1 MSFFLC
7 GLVVLGVIWFFSSMK
22 SQEKAASAFSAF
34 DEAESWFRENQINL
48 DSVNFAAY
56 EQSELAINYGATILA
71 GTGKKING
79 DKIGFVIEVIIG
91 RGVVLGEFIEP
102 YGVATWHK
110 NASMQA
116 KIAGKPLVEV
126 LQAMAKA
133 HKAKYTNE
141 E

>member
-1 MSFFLC
+1 MI
-7 GLVVLGVIWFFSSMK
+7 GVIWFFSSK
-22 SQEKAASAFSAF
+22 NSQEKAESAFSAF
-34 DEAESWFRENQINL
+34 DEAESWFRENQINS
-48 DSVNFAAY
+48 DSVNFGAY
-56 EQSELAINYGATILA
+56 EQSGLAINYGATILV

-79 DKIGFVIEVIIG
+79 DNIGFVIEVIIG
-91 RGVVLGEFIEP
+91 RGVVLGEFLEP

-133 HKAKYTNE
+133 HKAKYANE